1 MMLRSAISIV
11 ALCLAPAGPAAAA
24 GARQGQSRPAGHAL
38 RTWAILCT
46 KPLQTS
52 GLEDLLTISLARDK
66 TMRLVDRKHLD
77 LVAREIALGRMFGG
91 AAVGRR
97 RKLGRIL
104 KADAMLLLS
113 LEAGAGQDTLRL
125 VICHSRSGAR
135 LRVACFPY
143 DKDKVKDVSAAVLDV
158 IRKTRKQ
165 FSGGLR
171 QVYGIGPFVSRGL
184 THRYDHLQRGYANLL
199 AEALGARKGVAV
211 IETTEARQIV
221 REIALT
227 DGKGVV
233 RTVPLFVKGEFE
245 VTAPAGRKPTVTFGV
260 KITGSRAAARVLP
273 ARAVG
278 LAEAAEFVGRT
289 LPDLIAKE
297 EAAHAHPAMSAAQQ
311 AAELISR
318 ADVFARI
325 GAWEHSTGLREAALL
340 LKDDAAQRQTLISE
354 YGRLAMGNWPAGM
367 QLDTEAHRA
376 ACLHRSSLWLTSV
389 AHLEYLI
396 RNRQMT
402 VVGAC
407 RLVRRVLRE
416 VTTIRST
423 GLWAM
428 PPLERAKKRF
438 LRDVF
443 PLVLNL
449 KHRTTRADQQGED
462 IAYWNAVLFEL
473 MMFNYERN
481 RYKPKDLDYIYT
493 TITKTMQPGIHPPNK
508 LTWFMSDSP
517 GFLRY
522 SPDISE
528 KEYLAFLGKVARS
541 DRPVCRILGR
551 YAILYRRWCLERSK
565 PNVDLAAFQ
574 KEATQLLADYR
585 KLEPSLLPRSA
596 AAYSRTVLHV
606 KLSDLNAYVAGAIKR
621 ASEPRGGTV
630 TAAAAP
636 PRTWAVQLEPID
648 VKVKML
654 SGEVVPFKGKKWRA
668 AGGWGTMQHLI
679 NCGKGTDVLWQGG
692 VVAVMRTKG
701 LIEEIL
707 VDRYVYI
714 NDVKWDG
721 KRLWVATSNKGIW
734 LVALDGKVIDRI
746 ADKQDLPAAE
756 RGLRLCP
763 IGPGMVLAAGALGP
777 HERLWLAIVKYDGRA
792 NVKVFHRATRVL
804 VAGQD
809 WSKVPP
815 DVHRA
820 GAPEWTHKL
829 DMGKKDS
836 AGVILVG
843 RGWRGALHVDLA
855 TLKVS
860 MYPKSVRSN
869 IYRDQQLFSR
879 NGRLYVSHSGPLLQS
894 GNDLYEFGGGVWYRV
909 DLKAWKPIK
918 IGRQS
923 HMLPIRRLGVS
934 SHYGL
939 VGWSSGGFYRLRFK
953 DRTPSKTDKSQTKR
967 TDARDSK
974 VGP

>member
-1 MMLRSAISIV
+1 M
-11 ALCLAPAGPAAAA
+11 
-24 GARQGQSRPAGHAL
+24 
-38 RTWAILCT
+38 
-46 KPLQTS
+46 
-52 GLEDLLTISLARDK
+52 
-66 TMRLVDRKHLD
+66 
-77 LVAREIALGRMFGG
+77 
-91 AAVGRR
+91 
-97 RKLGRIL
+97 
-104 KADAMLLLS
+104 
-113 LEAGAGQDTLRL
+113 
-125 VICHSRSGAR
+125 
-135 LRVACFPY
+135 
-143 DKDKVKDVSAAVLDV
+143 
-158 IRKTRKQ
+158 
-165 FSGGLR
+165 
-171 QVYGIGPFVSRGL
+171 
-184 THRYDHLQRGYANLL
+184 
-199 AEALGARKGVAV
+199 AV

-233 RTVPLFVKGEFE
+233 RTVPLFVEGEFK
-245 VTAPAGRKPTVTFGV
+245 VAAPAGKKPTVTFRV

-297 EAAHAHPAMSAAQQ
+297 EAGNAYPAMSVAQQ
-311 AAELISR
+311 AAELTSR

-340 LKDDAAQRQTLISE
+340 LKDDAAQRQTLITE

-376 ACLHRSSLWLTSV
+376 GCLHRSSLWLTSV

-396 RNRQMT
+396 RNRQMAM
-402 VVGAC
+402 VDAC
-407 RLVRRVLRE
+407 KLVHRVLRE
-416 VTTIRST
+416 VTTIRAT

-449 KHRTTRADQQGED
+449 KHGTTRADLQAAD
-462 IAYWNAVLFEL
+462 IAYWNTVLFEL
-473 MMFNYERN
+473 VMFNYERN
-481 RYKPKDLDYIYT
+481 RLKPEDLDYIYT
-493 TITKTMQPGIHPPNK
+493 TITKTMRPGMHPTST
-508 LTWFMSDSP
+508 LVYFMSGSP
-517 GFLRY
+517 GSLTY
-522 SPDISE
+522 NPDISE
-528 KEYLAFLGKVARS
+528 KRYLAFLGKVARS

-551 YAILYRRWCLERSK
+551 YAILFRRWCLERSK

-596 AAYSRTVLHV
+596 AAGRTVLHV
-606 KLSDLNAYVAGAIKR
+606 KLSDLNAYVAHAIKR

-630 TAAAAP
+630 TAAAP
-636 PRTWAVQLEPID
+636 PRTWAVQSEPID

-654 SGEVVPFKGKKWRA
+654 SGEVVPFKGKRWRA
-668 AGGWGTMQHLI
+668 AGGWGTMQYLI

-692 VVAVMRTKG
+692 AVAVMRTKG

-707 VDRYVYI
+707 VDRNVHI

-721 KRLWVATSNKGIW
+721 KRLWVATSNKGIR
-734 LVALDGKVIDRI
+734 LLDLDGKVIDRI
-746 ADKQDLPAAE
+746 ADKQGLPAAD
-756 RGLRLCP
+756 RGMRLCP
-763 IGPGMVLAAGALGP
+763 IGTGKVLAAGALGP
-777 HERLWLAIVKYDGRA
+777 HERLWLAIVKYDVRA

-804 VAGQD
+804 LAGQD

-820 GAPEWTHKL
+820 GKPEWTHKL

-843 RGWRGALHVDLA
+843 RGWRKGALQVDLA

-860 MYPKSVRSN
+860 MYPKSVWSN
-869 IYRDQQLFSR
+869 IGRDEQLFSR
-879 NGRLYVSHSGPLLQS
+879 NGRLYQSHSGPLLLC
-894 GNDLYEFGGGVWYRV
+894 GNDLYEFEIGVWHRV
-909 DLKAWKPIK
+909 DLKAWKLIK

-923 HMLPIRRLGVS
+923 HMLPIRQFGVS

-939 VGWSSGGFYRLRFK
+939 VGWGSGGFYRLRFK
-953 DRTPSKTDKSQTKR
+953 DRTPSKTKR
-967 TDARDSK
+967 ADARDSK